1 VRIETGREIVIPP
14 SVAERTGMT
23 QAWRVTAV
31 VKREARTPMPRELR
45 QDLRV
50 RGRLVD
56 ILV

>member
-1 VRIETGREIVIPP
+1 
-14 SVAERTGMT
+14 MT

-31 VKREARTPMPRELR
+31 AKREARTPMPRELR